1 MAIWQR
7 RVADRSSCIRIVAAA
22 PQPRPPTLSGEK
34 HAAVL
39 DECRRSLRRQRRLRG
54 FLRQAQARAR
64 QPDPMRDVRIARA
77 DLFDDIERF
86 HDPRMRRS
94 IAWHDQWFSV
104 LSEPSVI
111 TGQN

>member
-1 MAIWQR
+1 
-7 RVADRSSCIRIVAAA
+7 
-22 PQPRPPTLSGEK
+22 
-34 HAAVL
+34 
-39 DECRRSLRRQRRLRG
+39 
-54 FLRQAQARAR
+54 
-64 QPDPMRDVRIARA
+64 MRDVRIARA